1 MHVPRDT
8 PTPTS
13 CARAELSLLRD
24 FELRIDDRVVDV
36 PPTSQRLIGFLAL
49 HGGHQVRRSFVSG
62 SLWMDAPETRAFAS
76 LRSAIWRCPELAGH
90 PLVMTS
96 NTHLW
101 LHPDVEVDFTRAAQR
116 GRYMLS
122 VPSLEALTLD
132 ISSELDNFAFDILVN
147 WYDDWVVAERERFR
161 QLRLHVLEQIGEL
174 LLRAHQFCEAVQFGL
189 VAVASDP
196 LRESAHRLLVR
207 AHLCEGNLAEA
218 VRQYRSYSELLAREL
233 QVRPSAAMEDLIR
246 DAVASASK
254 PAWRRDTART
264 GRQMASPATA
274 QPAS

>member
-1 MHVPRDT
+1 MHVPPDT
-8 PTPTS
+8 ASPRN
-13 CARAELSLLRD
+13 CAHAELSLLRD
-24 FELRIDDRVVDV
+24 FELRIDGHVVDV

-49 HGGHQVRRSFVSG
+49 HGGHQVRRSYASG
-62 SLWMDAPETRAFAS
+62 SLWMDAPEARAFAS
-76 LRSAIWRCPELAGH
+76 LRSAIWRCPELNDH

-96 NTHLW
+96 NSHLW
-101 LHPDVEVDFTRAAQR
+101 LHPDVEVDVAQASQR
-116 GRYMLS
+116 GRHMLS
-122 VPSLEALTLD
+122 VPSLEAASLD
-132 ISSELDNFAFDILVN
+132 IASELDTFAFDILVN
-147 WYDDWVVAERERFR
+147 WYDEWVVAERERFR

-218 VRQYRSYSELLAREL
+218 VRQYRSYAELLAREL

-246 DAVASASK
+246 EAVASAAK
-254 PAWRRDTART
+254 PAWRSETARA
-264 GRQMASPATA
+264 GRTVSSAPSATA
-274 QPAS
+274 